1 MSYFAA
7 DLENNQSELEK
18 TPMSEEKK
26 RINPRFS
33 GKTHSS
39 EAKQRISETQQAR
52 YEAMRKLIRKGMQK
66 PMTEE
71 RVREICSS
79 VIDDFCKQNLIE
91 LKNKNNKR
99 PTNITL

>member
-7 DLENNQSELEK
+7 DLENNKSELEK
-18 TPMSEEKK
+18 TPMSEQKK
-26 RINPRFS
+26 IINPRFS

-39 EAKQRISETQQAR
+39 EAKQRIKNTQLAR

-91 LKNKNNKR
+91 VKYKNNKK
-99 PTNITL
+99 PMNITL